1 MVLPYPNEDDSCKAA
16 SDIAPGINKTTKHN
30 MNNGG
35 DIFLFEQSSQAFRI
49 RL

>member
-1 MVLPYPNEDDSCKAA
+1 MVLPYRNEDEFCKAA
-16 SDIAPGINKTTKHN
+16 SGINKTTKCN

-35 DIFLFEQSSQAFRI
+35 DIFLFEQSSQAFRV